1 MQESAFS
8 IQSQESTPPY
18 IHTQK
23 KEKTW
28 KIYYFVNLYLYSTHE
43 LHYFMILSGIVVQLY
58 FLKLLIF

>member
-28 KIYYFVNLYLYSTHE
+28 KIYYFVSLYLYSTRE
-43 LHYFMILSGIVVQLY
+43 L
-58 FLKLLIF
+58 